1 MVSSKKNYFR
11 KKTREYRIKCTMHR
25 QGSRYVALLR
35 TPPRSRERGPS
46 KSNSCIAH
54 GRIQAHARRDGSPL
68 TAGSSRLRCHRGAC
82 VWSCVCVVLR
92 VCGRVEGACPAPC
105 GRAGGGASA
114 LSTRS
119 GVGNMWG
126 CAGSKNMRGCSQVGA
141 PQLSAAAQ
149 GLEIRRRGGPTAWF
163 GLGVG
168 VGVGVGVG
176 LGLFFHRG
184 SGSGSGWGWGWGW
197 AEA

>member
-1 MVSSKKNYFR
+1 
-11 KKTREYRIKCTMHR
+11 MHR

-82 VWSCVCVVLR
+82 VWSCMCVVLR

-149 GLEIRRRGGPTAWF
+149 RRSSGPRDPAEGRPDGL
-163 GLGVG
+163 VG
-168 VGVGVGVG
+168 V
-176 LGLFFHRG
+176 RG
-184 SGSGSGWGWGWGW
+184 RGRGWGRGRVG
-197 AEA
+197 AFFS